1 MPIRGSNH
9 SALIADEAPYFRSL
23 ADLDDWAATPTKKL
37 EGVLPY
43 VPRSEAEGVSGS
55 ATRGK
60 LCAMTI
66 RFFADSR
73 IRMKRQADQL
83 GRIV

>member
-60 LCAMTI
+60 LLMCHDYKVL
-66 RFFADSR
+66 R
-73 IRMKRQADQL
+73 RQSNSHEAT
-83 GRIV
+83 G